1 MCMCV
6 CTDMRSY
13 VSIYIYL
20 SILSINQFY
29 QLVRVKTELVNNSKA
44 LLASDSG
51 KTLKFLKLDDN
62 TWLPFL

>member
-1 MCMCV
+1 MYRYEKLCK
-6 CTDMRSY
+6 
-13 VSIYIYL
+13 YIYL

-51 KTLKFLKLDDN
+51 KTLKFYKA
-62 TWLPFL
+62 